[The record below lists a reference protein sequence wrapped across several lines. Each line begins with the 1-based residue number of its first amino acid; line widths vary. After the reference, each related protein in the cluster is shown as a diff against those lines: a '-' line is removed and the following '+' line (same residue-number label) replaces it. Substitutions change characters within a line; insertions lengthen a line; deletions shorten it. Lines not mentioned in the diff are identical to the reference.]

1 MRKKKSSDIGVS
13 PTTRTAYVG
22 KEIYDELYKD
32 AIEISY
38 EVGQQI
44 TASQFLKYIASNFRE
59 LARKKL
65 VEHIKRES
73 AVKV

>member
-1 MRKKKSSDIGVS
+1 MSKKKSSDIGIS

-22 KEIYDELYKD
+22 KEIYEELLKD

-44 TASQFLKYIASNFRE
+44 TASMFLKYIASNFRE
-59 LARKKL
+59 VAKERLLEQNKKD
-65 VEHIKRES
+65 E
-73 AVKV
+73 AVKA